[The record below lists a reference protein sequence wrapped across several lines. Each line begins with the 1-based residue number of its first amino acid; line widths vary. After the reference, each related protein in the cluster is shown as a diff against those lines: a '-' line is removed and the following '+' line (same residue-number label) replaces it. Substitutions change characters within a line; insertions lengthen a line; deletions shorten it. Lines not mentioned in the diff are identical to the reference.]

1 MKTNSN
7 NWADISFIT
16 MAFSNVVQ
24 TIKNC
29 FSNLDENTMI
39 LIAIGMLVLFI
50 VFFIISQCIH
60 LKERRLDLEEKKE
73 NNRHDEAMNS

>member
-39 LIAIGMLVLFI
+39 LIAIGILVLFI
-50 VFFIISQCIH
+50 VFLIISRCLH
-60 LKERRLDLEEKKE
+60 LKERKLDLEEKKE
-73 NNRHDEAMNS
+73 NNRHDEAMNN